1 MSAAKEKTFMDLEPL
16 ICDSINMGDVLMSM
30 LEEHFG
36 STPEKGHYI
45 IPEAEGD
52 RLFFVACVAMSMS
65 KTARNAYY
73 EALGWDAS

>member
-1 MSAAKEKTFMDLEPL
+1 MNIDKSKVQDLEPL

-30 LEEHFG
+30 LEGHFG
-36 STPEKGHYI
+36 RTPEKGHYI

-73 EALGWDAS
+73 EALGWDAP